1 MKRILL
7 TALGLIGFAMSLFA
21 QSPIV
26 YQDENV
32 QVIDSV
38 QVSFEAI
45 VDSVF
50 ANVDLSQVPSGI
62 LIDKTLSTL
71 DYSNFVGQPD
81 VPALE
86 NLSQWRHLYNVF
98 YRNAT
103 NEAQKWQA
111 DLQDSLAAMDRLLV
125 MRDLPG
131 EKKADTRPCGV
142 LVLSTGQNRAGRDIG

>member
-7 TALGLIGFAMSLFA
+7 SAIGLIGFAMSLLA
-21 QSPIV
+21 QSPII

-38 QVSFEAI
+38 QVSFEEL

-50 ANVDLSQVPSGI
+50 AHVDLSQVPSGI

-81 VPALE
+81 VATLE

-98 YRNAT
+98 FRNAN

-142 LVLSTGQNRAGRDIG
+142 LVNNPQR

>member
-32 QVIDSV
+32 QIIDSV
-38 QVSFEAI
+38 QVSFKEL

-50 ANVDLSQVPSGI
+50 AHVDLSQVPSGI

-98 YRNAT
+98 YRNAN

-111 DLQDSLAAMDRLLV
+111 DLQDSLAMMDNLMRL
-125 MRDLPG
+125 RDLPG
-131 EKKADTRPCGV
+131 EPTS
-142 LVLSTGQNRAGRDIG
+142 STSAL